1 MDKLNSEFIKGYTKG
16 LLDVMNFFDEHSN
29 ALKVNKCYNQKDVH
43 KILRFL
49 LDNRNELRET
59 GNIDNIIIGRDKN
72 KNIMKGGALNDT
84 GRSNCSDGGS

>member
-1 MDKLNSEFIKGYTKG
+1 MEKLNGEYIKGYTKG
-16 LLDVMNFFDEHSN
+16 LLDVMNFFDEHSD

-59 GNIDNIIIGRDKN
+59 GTIDNIIITNDKN
-72 KNIMKGGALNDT
+72 KSIYKQIIND
-84 GRSNCSDGGS
+84 